1 MMTLD
6 FRKMVTFVVKVP
18 KLRTLDLLLR
28 AALKSKMSTES
39 CWNDTGAVKPDYL
52 KRNLPRAI

>member
-1 MMTLD
+1 MMPLD
-6 FRKMVTFVVKVP
+6 FRKIVAFVVKVP
-18 KLRTLDLLLR
+18 KLRALDLSLR

-39 CWNDTGAVKPDYL
+39 CWNDTGAVKPEYS